1 MSSRDV
7 VGARLREQTTQHY
20 PMYLFAGSNW
30 DPYNGA
36 NQNKASVGISSTR
49 IMWDFSNSHNRYR
62 AKVYNDYFNRY
73 GWEGYQY
80 LDPFRFADL
89 GSPFEL
95 IAQKYDS
102 PPPPTLNLKMQ
113 RWFDQYPIYYR
124 GPVFASIYE
133 FVPNSAWCN
142 NITFTRDA
150 IMGRI
155 GNNFADLDS
164 QGTQGMLRSSR
175 NKPRAQISNALYE
188 LRSMKGPGLRK
199 TPIPAKELK
208 ALRGG
213 GAQDYLQ
220 LVYGFLPTIGDIKA
234 MLASA
239 MKADELL
246 DQLRAGANRPMRRSW
261 KFQPE
266 ETTTVTVGSP
276 TYVGAPVSDSR
287 LWRSYGTLT
296 TTTTIAKKQ
305 WFSGKEIYGYPI
317 GKDIASRV
325 KATAADAR
333 YLYGLDLTPET
344 IWNAIPWSWF
354 VDWFINIGDMFA
366 MLDSVTWDGNIWMYA
381 YICEESTT
389 SVRYD
394 WSGAVDLYGQP
405 HSHTQVFSVSRKRR
419 GKATPFGFGINEAG
433 LTLNQ
438 TSVLAALGASYGGR
452 N

>member
-1 MSSRDV
+1 MAARDV
-7 VGARLREQTTQHY
+7 VGARLRERTTQHF
-20 PMYLFAGSNW
+20 PKFTFSGSNW
-30 DPYNGA
+30 DNYNG
-36 NQNKASVGISSTR
+36 QNRVVESSGISSTR

-73 GWEGYQY
+73 GWDGYQF

-95 IAQKYDS
+95 IAQKYDA
-102 PPPPTLNLKMQ
+102 PPPPTVDLSFQ
-113 RWFDQYPIYYR
+113 RWFDQYPIFYR
-124 GPVFASIYE
+124 GPIFAATHEIS
-133 FVPNSAWCN
+133 PNSPWCN

-155 GNNFADLDS
+155 GNNFSDLDT

-188 LRSMKGPGLRK
+188 LKAMKGPSFRK
-199 TPIPAKELK
+199 SPVPAKELK
-208 ALRGG
+208 NLKGG

-234 MLASA
+234 MLNSA
-239 MKADELL
+239 IKADELL
-246 DQLRAGANRPMRRSW
+246 DSLRAGANRPMRRSW
-261 KFQPE
+261 QFRPE
-266 ETTTVTVGSP
+266 ETQTVTVGSP
-276 TYVGAPVSDSR
+276 TYVGSPVSDSR
-287 LWRSYGTLT
+287 LWSSWGTLT
-296 TTTTIAKKQ
+296 TTTTTSKKQ

-317 GKDIASRV
+317 GKDIASRI

-354 VDWFINIGDMFA
+354 VDWFINIGDMFS

-381 YICEESTT
+381 YIMEESETT
-389 SVRYD
+389 VRYD
-394 WSGAVDLYGQP
+394 WTGAVCSTGP
-405 HSHTQVFSVSRKRR
+405 VSHSQVFTVLRKRR
-419 GKATPFGFGINEAG
+419 SKATPFGFGLNEAG

-452 N
+452 Q